1 MKRWKPY
8 ASLLLALMMCLGLA
22 ACGGGGDVSMDEE
35 ISIEDLEGFWYPAEG
50 IGETTSVLTCIYI
63 DGAAGTWEEYDEYGE
78 LTGYYGDA
86 YTDGM

>member
-8 ASLLLALMMCLGLA
+8 ASLLLALMMCLSLA

-50 IGETTSVLTCIYI
+50 IGETTSVLTGI
-63 DGAAGTWEEYDEYGE
+63 
-78 LTGYYGDA
+78 
-86 YTDGM
+86 